1 MQPFYILVRNLKK
14 FFIVQTDLCE
24 IIPIMITSTTKKK
37 TMATAKTKLRT
48 KAKNKTTTD
57 DKLDKTKQRIT
68 EK

>member
-1 MQPFYILVRNLKK
+1 
-14 FFIVQTDLCE
+14 
-24 IIPIMITSTTKKK
+24 
-37 TMATAKTKLRT
+37 MATAKTKLRT

>member
-1 MQPFYILVRNLKK
+1 
-14 FFIVQTDLCE
+14 
-24 IIPIMITSTTKKK
+24 MITSTTKKK